1 MENTEC
7 TQSSEAAHPVSAM
20 TFLALSS
27 AWLAAL
33 LIPLIAFYFLK
44 LKRPRHDVS
53 SLVLWRQV
61 IADQRV
67 NSPFQKF
74 KRNLLLLL
82 QILLLALL
90 MLAAM
95 QPLLRSEAERAERL
109 PVLIDVSASMAALDK
124 AGGTSRLDAAK
135 QRVQEMIVNL
145 PSDQQ
150 LCLVAFS
157 RTARRLTPF
166 TNNKTELRDALAT
179 LEVEDVPGDL
189 DEALR
194 TAQALARGSSFDK
207 VLLLSDGN
215 FPAHANSELSFRI
228 DFQRLDPAGPNFGIT
243 ACNARRG
250 VTGQWDVF
258 VQLSGSA
265 GAESTSGTVG
275 LVEDGATIAS
285 ENVTLVQGAAPRL
298 AFKVGGGRP
307 ALIEVRFT
315 PRGFDSLAS
324 DNRAW
329 LALPAV
335 RALDVYV
342 PPALVS
348 YRHALEAIDGL
359 RLFPSGDTALPA
371 SFDLAF
377 ANSEADLA
385 LAARVLCS
393 IGFVPPEL
401 DKLVSVTSGDASV
414 VDWRRE
420 SPLLQHVTFADVVL
434 MDDPRNAAD
443 VTETTYA
450 NLGYEILAH
459 GPEGPLMLDRQDGDT
474 LRVYLLFHT
483 DRSTLPYRVAFPI
496 FVSNLVQAALR
507 QSHLGEVNA
516 AATGVLHALFLE
528 KDRAYRIEGP
538 SGFRRDERS
547 DERGELSGVPAAK
560 SGEYTIT
567 EGGAVVAR
575 VGASVLSASESA
587 LAAVE
592 QIEFNDRLKV
602 AAASAPLRTDRAL
615 WWPLALSGFG
625 VLLVEWWFFN
635 RRQMLAR

>member
-1 MENTEC
+1 
-7 TQSSEAAHPVSAM
+7 M
-20 TFLALSS
+20 TFTALSS

-33 LIPLIAFYFLK
+33 LVPLVAFYFLK

-90 MLAAM
+90 VLAAM
-95 QPLLRSEAERAERL
+95 QPLLRSEASRAERL
-109 PVLIDVSASMAALDK
+109 PVLIDTSASMAALDK
-124 AGGTSRLDAAK
+124 EGGVSRLDAAK
-135 QRVQEMIVNL
+135 KRVREMIANL

-150 LCLVAFS
+150 LCLIAFS

-166 TNNKTELRDALAT
+166 TNNKTELRDALAA
-179 LEVEDVPGDL
+179 LEVEDVAGDL
-189 DEALR
+189 EEALR
-194 TAQALARGSSFDK
+194 TAQALARGASFDR

-215 FPAHANSELSFRI
+215 FPAQANFELSFRI

-258 VQLSGSA
+258 VQLGGAA
-265 GAESTSGTVG
+265 GAESTSGTVE
-275 LVEDGATIAS
+275 LVQDGATLAS
-285 ENVTLVQGAAPRL
+285 ENVTLVAGSAPRL
-298 AFKVGGGRP
+298 VFKVGGEKP
-307 ALIEVRFT
+307 SLIEVRFT

-377 ANSEADLA
+377 ANSPADLA
-385 LAARVLCS
+385 LVARVLCS
-393 IGFVPPEL
+393 VGFVPPEL
-401 DKLVSVTSGDASV
+401 DKLVSLASGDANV
-414 VDWRRE
+414 IDWRRE
-420 SPLLQHVTFADVVL
+420 SPLLQHVTFTDVVL
-434 MDDPRNAAD
+434 MDDPRNAAGI
-443 VTETTYA
+443 TEDSYA

-459 GPEGPLMLDRQDGDT
+459 GPQGPLMLDRQDGDN
-474 LRVYLLFHT
+474 LRVHLLFHT

-507 QSHLGEVNA
+507 QAHLGEVNA
-516 AATGVLHALFLE
+516 AATGVLPALSLE
-528 KDRAYRIEGP
+528 SNRAYRIEGP
-538 SGFRRDERS
+538 AGFRRDERS
-547 DERGELSGVPAAK
+547 DEHGQLTGVPAAK
-560 SGEYTIT
+560 AGEYTIS
-567 EGGAVVAR
+567 EGGVVVAR
-575 VGASVLSASESA
+575 VGASVLSASESG

-602 AAASAPLRTDRAL
+602 TAASTPLRTDRAL
-615 WWPLALSGFG
+615 WWPLALAGFG

-635 RRQMLAR
+635 RKVGLV